1 MTTLQSAIL
10 ALQHFWAE
18 RGCLLAQPY
27 YTQLGAGTM
36 NPATFLR
43 VLGPEPWR
51 VAYVEPSI
59 RPDDGRFGENP
70 NRMQQHTQFQVILK
84 PDPGNPQELYL
95 ESLTRLGIDPSRHD
109 LRFVE
114 DNWHSPAL
122 GAWGLGWEV
131 WLDGQEITQFT
142 YFQQAGGQVLEPVSV
157 EITYGLERIMMT
169 LQGVDHFKDI
179 TWNEQWT
186 YGDVNLQAEREHSR
200 YYFEVADVERLRV
213 LFDEYEAEAGSA
225 LAAGLVLPSYDYL
238 LKCSHTFNVMDT
250 RGAVGVTERAALFGR
265 MRDLSRR
272 IAEAYVDQRREL
284 GFPWL
289 KDAEGR
295 GEGARRPST
304 SLRSGGVAP
313 RPHAR
318 AEDHEMGAPPDAP
331 ATFLLEVGT
340 EELPAGDL
348 DHALTHLAETLPDLL
363 AEARLSHGEIFV
375 QGTPRR
381 LAVRV
386 AELAPRQS
394 DVTETVKGPPEARA
408 FDADGNPTPAATGWA
423 KKQGLP
429 MEAAALRGL
438 VVELDGGRYLVHTSA
453 RPGSAASDVLAGQ
466 VLPRLL
472 SSLIFDRAMR
482 WRPSF
487 EGESDGAAT
496 VSFSRPIRWLVAM
509 HAGMVVPFRY
519 AGLISGRG
527 TRGLRFQ
534 SPETFQLA
542 EAEAYASQ
550 LGKQHIVL
558 DPAERRKR
566 IGEEA
571 AALAAQVQGRLQPDE
586 TLLAEVANLVEAPS
600 LVLGS
605 FDPDY
610 LRLPDVVL
618 IGVMKKH
625 QRYFPVHAT
634 DGSLL
639 PHFVAVANGS
649 YAGMEDIRRG
659 NEHVIRARFADAA
672 YFVRRDQERPL
683 EAYLP
688 RLAGLTFQAKLGT
701 VLDKVER
708 LERLTSW
715 TAAKLGLAEAD
726 RKMALR
732 AAHLAKADLATAM
745 VVEMTSLQGEMGR
758 YYALQSGEP
767 EPVARAILEHHQPR
781 FAGDAVPAARVSQAV
796 GLADR
801 LDTLMGLIAAGLQ
814 PSGTRDP
821 FGLRRTAIGLIQ
833 ILIVKGLRFDLREAL
848 TQAAAGLPMAAGRE
862 AIESCLGF
870 LVARQ
875 EALLLGDGK
884 RFDVVASVLAAQG
897 HDPAGAS
904 LAVDALERATA
915 SSDWAATLQA
925 YARCVRILRG
935 LPADQGAAGPLT
947 HPAELALDAALHK
960 AEAGPRSPGSVEDF
974 LEAFRPLVP
983 AITAFFEDVLVMSEV
998 PAERRNRLALVR
1010 RVAALAEGV
1019 ADLSRLE
1026 GF

>member
-27 YTQLGAGTM
+27 YTQVGAGTM

-142 YFQQAGGQVLEPVSV
+142 YFQQAGGQILEPVSI
-157 EITYGLERIMMT
+157 EITYGLERILMT
-169 LQGVDHFKDI
+169 LQGVDHFKDVA
-179 TWNEQWT
+179 WNEQWT

-225 LAAGLVLPSYDYL
+225 LAAGLVLPAYDYL

-250 RGAVGVTERAALFGR
+250 RGAVGVTERASLFGR

-272 IAEAYVDQRREL
+272 IAEAYLAQRREL

-289 KDAEGR
+289 KAAEDR
-295 GEGARRPST
+295 GEAGRQASDPLKTGGAPQRDR
-304 SLRSGGVAP
+304 VV
-313 RPHAR
+313 
-318 AEDHEMGAPPDAP
+318 AEDSEKGTPPNAP

-348 DHALTHLAETLPDLL
+348 DQALTHLAEALPDLL
-363 AEARLSHGEIFV
+363 AEGRLSHGEITV
-375 QGTPRR
+375 EGTPRR

-386 AELAPRQS
+386 AHLAPLQS
-394 DVTETVKGPPEARA
+394 EVTETVKGPPEARA
-408 FDADGNPTPAATGWA
+408 FDADGNPTPAAIGWA

-429 MEAAALRGL
+429 VEAAALRRL
-438 VVELDGGRYLVHTSA
+438 VTDLDGGRYLVYTSA
-453 RPGSAASDVLAGQ
+453 RPGSPTSDVLAGQ

-472 SSLIFDRAMR
+472 SSLTFDRAMR
-482 WRPSF
+482 WRPSS
-487 EGESDGAAT
+487 EGEPDGAAT
-496 VSFSRPIRWLVAM
+496 VSFSRPIRWLLAM
-509 HAGMVVPFRY
+509 HAGMVVPFRF

-527 TRGLRFQ
+527 TRVLRFQ
-534 SPETFQLA
+534 TPETFQLA
-542 EAEAYASQ
+542 EADAYAPQ
-550 LGKQHIVL
+550 MGKQHIVL

-566 IGEEA
+566 IGAQA
-571 AALAAQVQGRLQPDE
+571 ARLAAQVQGQLQPDE

-625 QRYFPVHAT
+625 QRYFPVHSA

-649 YAGMEDIRRG
+649 YAVLDDIRRG
-659 NEHVIRARFADAA
+659 NENVLKARFSDAA
-672 YFVRRDQERPL
+672 YFVRRDQESPL
-683 EAYLP
+683 EAFLP
-688 RLAGLTFQAKLGT
+688 RLAGLTFQAKLGSM
-701 VLDKVER
+701 LDKVQR
-708 LERLTSW
+708 LERLTAW
-715 TAAKLGLAEAD
+715 TSAKLGLSETD

-758 YYALQSGEP
+758 YYALQSGES
-767 EPVARAILEHHQPR
+767 EPVTRAILEHHQPR
-781 FAGDAVPAARVSQAV
+781 SAGDSIPTDRVSLAV

-801 LDTLMGLIAAGLQ
+801 LDTLIGLIAAGLQ

-833 ILIVKGLRFDLREAL
+833 ILVVNGLPFDLREAL
-848 TQAAAGLPMAAGRE
+848 TQAAANLPIPAGHE

-870 LVARQ
+870 LAARQ
-875 EALLLGDGK
+875 EALLLGNGK
-884 RFDVVASVLAAQG
+884 RFDVVASVLAAQA
-897 HDPAGAS
+897 HNPAGAS
-904 LAVDALERATA
+904 LAVDALERATG
-915 SSDWAATLQA
+915 SPDWPATLQA
-925 YARCVRILRG
+925 FARCVRILRG
-935 LPADQGAAGPLT
+935 LPADPGASGRLT
-947 HPAELALDAALHK
+947 HPAESALDAALKK
-960 AEAGPRSPGSVEDF
+960 AEAGKRRPGSVEDF
-974 LEAFRPLVP
+974 LEAMRPLVP
-983 AITAFFEDVLVMSEV
+983 AITAFFEDVLVMSEDR
-998 PAERRNRLALVR
+998 AERRNRLALVR
-1010 RVAALAEGV
+1010 RVAALADGV